1 MNTIWFPD
9 LSATGDAGIS
19 CGPKYLTLAKAIRS
33 AIVSE
38 QLGIGERLPPV
49 RELGWQLKVTPGTV
63 ARAYTKLTDEGLLE
77 AAVGRGTFVAVP
89 KPEPGPELKN
99 PPTLTSKPD
108 RLSAI
113 NVGVRPTL
121 VPDRIDLLA
130 PLLPDVGQE
139 ALIRQCYARMAQ
151 IPNDNLI
158 RYPSQATE
166 ARARQAIFGWLKDVP
181 LGRYASE
188 DIVLAHGGQNAIML
202 ILQTLLKDPNPVI
215 FAEDL
220 TYAGFRH
227 AARLLR
233 AGVVGLRCDSE
244 GVRPDEFEA
253 ACKTYGPQVFCT
265 SPEVHNPT
273 TGFTGLARRQ
283 ELADVARHYKC
294 PILEDDCYHMQG
306 SGLPTYRELL
316 PDLGWYVSSL
326 SKSLTPSLR
335 VGFAI
340 APADMTQKLRRTA
353 QFNHFGLS
361 VTICDL
367 TEMVLQSPDL
377 AEIRR
382 VLREQVNRYVRT
394 AVNVLGGYDL
404 KWSEDVP
411 FLWLKLPRGWRA
423 SHFCRAAEKQ
433 GIRVRSADDFA
444 LLDGRAPHAVRIT
457 VNGQIPLETFERAM
471 YVLED
476 LLNNPADLIE
486 V

>member
-9 LSATGDAGIS
+9 LSAAD
-19 CGPKYLTLAKAIRS
+19 GPKYIALATAIRD

-38 QLGIGERLPPV
+38 QLEVGERLPPV

-63 ARAYTKLTDEGLLE
+63 ARAYTKLTDEGRLS
-77 AAVGRGTFVAVP
+77 AAVGRGTFVAA
-89 KPEPGPELKN
+89 PEPKSNLGH
-99 PPTLTSKPD
+99 
-108 RLSAI
+108 SALP
-113 NVGVRPTL
+113 VVEVAVRPTHT
-121 VPDRIDLLA
+121 VERIELLS

-139 ALIRQCYARMAQ
+139 SLIRQCYARMAQ
-151 IPNDNLI
+151 TANDSLI

-166 ARARQAIFGWLKDVP
+166 ARAKQAIFGWLEDVQ
-181 LGRYASE
+181 LGRFTAE

-202 ILQTLLKDPNPVI
+202 ILQTLLKDPKPVI

-233 AGVVGLRCDSE
+233 AGVVGLRCDRD
-244 GVRPDEFEA
+244 GVRPDALEA
-253 ACKTYGPQVFCT
+253 ACKTHGPQVFCT

-283 ELADVARHYKC
+283 ELADVARRYNC
-294 PILEDDCYHMQG
+294 PVLEDDCYHVRG
-306 SGLPTYRELL
+306 SGLPSYRALL
-316 PDLGWYVSSL
+316 PELGWYVSSL

-335 VGFAI
+335 VGFAL
-340 APADMTQKLRRTA
+340 APANKTQALRRAA
-353 QFNHFGLS
+353 QFNHFGLA

-367 TEMVLQSPDL
+367 AEMVLQSPDL
-377 AEIRR
+377 AKIRS
-382 VLREQVNRYVRT
+382 LMREQVNRYVHT
-394 AVNVLGGYDL
+394 AVNILGGFDL
-404 KWSEDVP
+404 KWREDVP
-411 FLWLKLPRGWRA
+411 FLWLQLPRGWRA

-433 GIRVRSADDFA
+433 GIRLRSADDFA

-457 VNGQIPLETFERAM
+457 VNGQLSLEVFEQAM
-471 YVLED
+471 HVLEG
-476 LLNNPADLIE
+476 LLNNPPDQIE

>member
-9 LSATGDAGIS
+9 LSTSD
-19 CGPKYLTLAKAIRS
+19 GPKYLTLTDAIRT

-38 QLGIGERLPPV
+38 QLEVGERLPPV

-77 AAVGRGTFVAVP
+77 AAVGRGTFVAQAKTTPAPLQSV
-89 KPEPGPELKN
+89 E
-99 PPTLTSKPD
+99 
-108 RLSAI
+108 
-113 NVGVRPTL
+113 VGVRPTQE
-121 VPDRIDLLA
+121 PARIELLS

-139 ALIRQCYARMAQ
+139 ALIRNCYARMAQ
-151 IPNDNLI
+151 IPNDSLI

-166 ARARQAIFGWLKDVP
+166 AKARVAIYGWLKGVQ
-181 LGRYASE
+181 LGRYEPE

-202 ILQTLLKDPNPVI
+202 ILQTVLKDPKPMV

-233 AGVVGLRCDSE
+233 AGVVGLRCDSK
-244 GVRPDEFEA
+244 GVRPDELEA

-273 TGFTGLARRQ
+273 TGHTGLERRQ
-283 ELADVARHYKC
+283 ELADVARHYNC
-294 PILEDDCYHMQG
+294 HVLEDDCYHMQG

-335 VGFAI
+335 VGFAL
-340 APADMTQKLRRTA
+340 APIGKTQKLRRAA
-353 QFNHFGLS
+353 QFNHFGLA

-377 AEIRR
+377 AKIREAVRDR
-382 VLREQVNRYVRT
+382 VNIYVRT
-394 AVNVLGGYDL
+394 AVNVLGSYDL

-423 SHFCRAAEKQ
+423 SNFCRAAEKQ
-433 GIRVRSADDFA
+433 GIRLRSADDFA

-457 VNGQIPLETFERAM
+457 VNGQIPLEAFERAM
-471 YVLED
+471 YALEA
-476 LLNNPADLIE
+476 LLSNPPDLIE

>member
-9 LSATGDAGIS
+9 LSAPD
-19 CGPKYLTLAKAIRS
+19 GPKYLTLTDAIRT

-38 QLGIGERLPPV
+38 QLEVGERLPPV

-77 AAVGRGTFVAVP
+77 AAVGRGTFVAQP
-89 KPEPGPELKN
+89 KTTPA
-99 PPTLTSKPD
+99 TLQS
-108 RLSAI
+108 I
-113 NVGVRPTL
+113 EVGIRPTQE
-121 VPDRIDLLA
+121 PARIELLS

-139 ALIRQCYARMAQ
+139 ALIRNCYARMAQ
-151 IPNDNLI
+151 IPNDSLI

-166 ARARQAIFGWLKDVP
+166 AKARIAIYDWLKGVQ
-181 LGRYASE
+181 LGRYEPE

-202 ILQTLLKDPNPVI
+202 ILQTVLKDPKPMV

-244 GVRPDEFEA
+244 GVRPDELEA

-273 TGFTGLARRQ
+273 TGHTGLERRQ
-283 ELADVARHYKC
+283 ELADVARQYNCHV
-294 PILEDDCYHMQG
+294 LEDDCYHMQG

-335 VGFAI
+335 VGFAV
-340 APADMTQKLRRTA
+340 APANMTQKLRRAA
-353 QFNHFGLS
+353 QFNHFGLA

-377 AEIRR
+377 AEIREAVRDR
-382 VLREQVNRYVRT
+382 VNSYVRT
-394 AVNVLGGYDL
+394 AVNVLGSYDL

-411 FLWLKLPRGWRA
+411 FLWLQLPRGWRA
-423 SHFCRAAEKQ
+423 SNFCRAAEKQ
-433 GIRVRSADDFA
+433 GIRLRSADDFA

-457 VNGQIPLETFERAM
+457 VNGQIPLEAFERAM
-471 YVLED
+471 YALEQ
-476 LLNNPADLIE
+476 LLNNPPDLIE

>member
-9 LSATGDAGIS
+9 LSATD
-19 CGPKYLTLAKAIRS
+19 GPKYLALVDAIRA

-38 QLGIGERLPPV
+38 QLTVGERLPPV
-49 RELGWQLKVTPGTV
+49 RALGWQLKVTPGTV
-63 ARAYTKLTDEGLLE
+63 ARAYTKLTDEGLLN
-77 AAVGRGTFVAVP
+77 AAVGRGTFVAEP
-89 KPEPGPELKN
+89 KPK
-99 PPTLTSKPD
+99 TAMKPVA
-108 RLSAI
+108 LHAVE
-113 NVGVRPTL
+113 VGVRPTQSAAQ
-121 VPDRIDLLA
+121 VELLS

-139 ALIRQCYARMAQ
+139 SLIRHCYSRMAQ
-151 IPNDNLI
+151 TPNDSLI

-166 ARARQAIFGWLKDVP
+166 IHAKHAIAGWLEGVQ
-181 LGRYASE
+181 LGRFTPE

-202 ILQTLLKDPNPVI
+202 ILQTLLKDPKPMI

-233 AGVVGLRCDSE
+233 AEVVGLRCDSD
-244 GVRPDEFEA
+244 GVRPDELEA
-253 ACKTYGPQVFCT
+253 ACKAHGPQVFCT

-283 ELADVARHYKC
+283 ELADVARHYNC
-294 PILEDDCYHMQG
+294 HVLEDDCYHMQG

-335 VGFAI
+335 VGFAL
-340 APADMTQKLRRTA
+340 APANKSQALRRAA
-353 QFNHFGLS
+353 QFNHFGLA

-367 TEMVLQSPDL
+367 TELVLQSPDL
-377 AEIRR
+377 AKIRS
-382 VLREQVNRYVRT
+382 VLRERVNEYVRT
-394 AVNVLGGYDL
+394 AVNVLGSYDL

-423 SHFCRAAEKQ
+423 SNFCRAAENQ
-433 GIRVRSADDFA
+433 GIRLRSADDFA

-457 VNGQIPLETFERAM
+457 VNGQLPLEVFERAM
-471 YVLED
+471 YVLEG
-476 LLNNPADLIE
+476 LLNNPLDQIE